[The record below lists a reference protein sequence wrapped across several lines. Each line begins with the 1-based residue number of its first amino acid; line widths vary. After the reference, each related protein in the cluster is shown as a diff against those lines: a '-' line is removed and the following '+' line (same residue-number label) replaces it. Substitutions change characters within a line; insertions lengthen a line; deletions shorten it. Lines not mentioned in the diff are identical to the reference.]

1 MRGRESV
8 LGRYGRYALLI
19 LLASAAC
26 SVTQPTARVTS
37 GGGPSVAQAQA
48 VPYDGP
54 KARIAVSSF
63 VDKTAKGFHQ
73 IGDGLSDMLTTEL
86 FNTNR
91 FIVLERQMLGEVLA
105 EQDLAAAGRVKQGTE
120 APVGEIEGAELLVT
134 GAVTE
139 FEPRAGGVGGGVI
152 FGNLPIALGG
162 GGNRAHLA
170 IDLRVVDARTSRILS
185 ATTVEGTATD
195 IAGLA
200 AFQVGGGASELGI
213 GLGGYKNTPMEK
225 AVRIAIREAVNFVS
239 SQTPAQYYRDQ

>member
-8 LGRYGRYALLI
+8 LGRHGRYALLI

-105 EQDLAAAGRVKQGTE
+105 EQDLAAAGIPKKDE
-120 APVGEIEGAELLVT
+120 M
-134 GAVTE
+134 
-139 FEPRAGGVGGGVI
+139 
-152 FGNLPIALGG
+152 
-162 GGNRAHLA
+162 
-170 IDLRVVDARTSRILS
+170 DRVVDVHALRKSFVTHLRMQGVEVEDAQRLARHSDVKLTQDIY
-185 ATTVEGTATD
+185 TD
-195 IAGLA
+195 YEKLVGRETRAAEKLMGLWK
-200 AFQVGGGASELGI
+200 FGQ
-213 GLGGYKNTPMEK
+213 
-225 AVRIAIREAVNFVS
+225 
-239 SQTPAQYYRDQ
+239 AQDQDS